1 MSNSKIL
8 SIREQMQ
15 EKMKQKHEAG
25 SIATH
30 FPEVAKIVMKMTYS
44 QKGSNSIRRTFHY
57 NPSSSAFF
65 IINCLR
71 KDCVDGGFD
80 LTKVINS
87 MIKNHTVETKGELTC
102 KGTDSLINHSDIVYK
117 ITIHYSIAGDFLT

>member
-1 MSNSKIL
+1 MNNSKIL
-8 SIREQMQ
+8 AIREQMQ
-15 EKMKQKHEAG
+15 ERTKLKHEAG

-44 QKGSNSIRRTFHY
+44 QKGSNSILRTFYY

-65 IINCLR
+65 MINCLR

-80 LTKVINS
+80 LTKVVS
-87 MIKNHTVETKGELTC
+87 AMIKNHTVETKGELTC
-102 KGTDSLINHSDIVYK
+102 KGTDSLTNHSDIVYK
-117 ITIHYSIAGDFLT
+117 ITIQYT